1 MTFNQV
7 VEDVVIG
14 LELIEMFDKLD
25 AAVEDNLLEC

>member
-7 VEDVVIG
+7 VEEVVIG

-25 AAVEDNLLEC
+25 AAVEDSLLEC